1 MNARGAAP
9 AIMGLALAA
18 SGCAFMQP
26 SSTKAPIADT
36 VGAGLFTAVAVG
48 AAAGDPNN
56 DNNGRGA
63 AELCLAVAA
72 VYALSAIYGFTR
84 DPKTQNSDDPILG
97 LQILALGL
105 AGFGNASSSRNQ
117 QGCCSHHG
125 GVGGYCDGDGM
136 VVCADGESSPTCRC
150 DR

>member
-1 MNARGAAP
+1 MNAKAEP
-9 AIMGLALAA
+9 AIFVLLLMC
-18 SGCAFMQP
+18 SGCAFIQP

-56 DNNGRGA
+56 ENNGRGA
-63 AELCLAVAA
+63 AEACLAVAA

-84 DPKTQNSDDPILG
+84 DPKDQNSDDPILG

-105 AGFGNASSSRNQ
+105 AGFGGAASR

-125 GVGGYCDGDGM
+125 GVTNSCDGDDM
-136 VVCADGESSPTCRC
+136 IVCADGDSSPTCHCSR
-150 DR
+150 